1 MKLFKNISE
10 NNRRFLILVIAFICL
25 LLNIIAF
32 ENNFISKRMTT
43 DDCLWLDKKG
53 KDSTDSFLV
62 ITEIIKDG
70 VADQAGLKDGDLLI
84 GINGIQ
90 LDRSFNAMN
99 ILNKYSNEYI
109 TYTIIRSG
117 IKMDVQIWVYKFIS
131 YSFLI
136 FWVIGI
142 VFLIVGTIVGYS
154 KPKESTSKLFFFFSC
169 AASIGLIMYS
179 GSSPLGAINPTIL
192 SDWQRV
198 FLGLINVCFL
208 AGMILIPPLYVHFFS
223 TFPLKYDFKR
233 RKLFIL
239 LVYLI
244 AIIPQVLIVI
254 FGGMINSTLMSVI
267 VLNLIPVVYFAV
279 GSILFRKSQKKV
291 TDPILKKS
299 LSIIS
304 KGFLLGGIGI
314 TYYLLYHRIANQ
326 PIFLINPLYLIPT
339 ILVIAIPISF
349 GYSIMKYRI
358 LDTEFLV
365 KKSLVFGIVTMGI
378 IILYLV
384 MVYFMNS
391 YFKEVFKG
399 NNQLLIIT
407 FIIIFTFS
415 FDFVNKRAKA
425 FVDMQFF
432 RENYN
437 YRKSL
442 LEFSKDISY
451 ISNIEDLVNKI
462 RDFLKNTV
470 GIETF
475 NLRVLSPKYLKALD
489 LSLNKEIDL
498 LLRKIIKDSP
508 DAVLVNAFNVNEIG
522 LTETEKSV
530 LKEISLIIPIYLKEE
545 LLGALTFG
553 MKHSGKAF
561 SEEDIDLL
569 KSFSSQS
576 AISLENTRLNYEQIN
591 KQKYEEEVNI
601 AKRIQYS
608 LLPDNDITH
617 ERMDI
622 AGYSEPAREI
632 GGDFYDIIKLPD
644 DRVLVAIADVSDK
657 GIPAALYMSQ
667 VQAMLQFASQIFKSP
682 MEILTEINKQIYD
695 QLNNY
700 SFVTILI
707 AIFDVKNNSVK
718 VARAGHTPLIRVRD
732 CKSDNIYTKGIGIGL
747 DRQDIFNQ
755 NIEEIELDIKEGDVY
770 FMYSDGVSEAM
781 DEHREL
787 FGSDKVERIV
797 AENCLE
803 SAEVIK
809 AKLLSGLSDFRKSAA
824 INDDITFVGIKIM
837 KD

>member
-10 NNRRFLILVIAFICL
+10 NNLRFVILLIAFICL

-32 ENNFISKRMTT
+32 ENNFVSKRMTT
-43 DDCLWLDKKG
+43 DDCLWEIKTG
-53 KDSTDSFLV
+53 KDSSDMKLV
-62 ITEIIKDG
+62 ITNIINEG
-70 VADQAGLKDGDLLI
+70 VADQAGIKDGDLLLA
-84 GINGIQ
+84 INGIE
-90 LDRSFNAMN
+90 LNNTISAMDV
-99 ILNKYSNEYI
+99 LNRYSNEFI
-109 TYTIIRSG
+109 TYTILRNG
-117 IKMDVQIWVYKFIS
+117 EVFNLRIWVYKFIS

-136 FWVIGI
+136 FWIIGLA
-142 VFLIVGTIVGYS
+142 FLLVGTIVGYS
-154 KPKESTSKLFFFFSC
+154 KPKEATSKLFFFFSA

-179 GSSPLGAINPTIL
+179 GTSPLGSINPGIINGWQKIFVLMINIL
-192 SDWQRV
+192 
-198 FLGLINVCFL
+198 FLT
-208 AGMILIPPLYVHFFS
+208 GMILIPPLYVHLFS
-223 TFPLKYDFKR
+223 TFPVKHEFKR
-233 RKLFIL
+233 KRLFIAII
-239 LVYLI
+239 YLI
-244 AIIPQVLIVI
+244 AIIPELVI
-254 FGGMINSTLMSVI
+254 ILFNLNIGSSLLLDIS
-267 VLNLIPVVYFAV
+267 LNLIPVVYFIV
-279 GSILFRKSQKKV
+279 GTVFFRRSLKKV
-291 TDPILKKS
+291 TDPALKKS

-314 TYYLLYHRIANQ
+314 TYYLLYTKINNQ
-326 PIFLINPLYLIPT
+326 PVFLINPWFLIPT

-365 KKSLVFGIVTMGI
+365 KKSLVFGIVTISI

-384 MVYFMNS
+384 LVYFMNS

-425 FVDMQFF
+425 FVDKQFF

-451 ISNIEDLVNKI
+451 ISNIEDLVSKI
-462 RDFLKNTV
+462 RDFLINTV

-475 NLRVLSPKYLKALD
+475 NLRVINQKYIKALD
-489 LSLNKEIDL
+489 LSYKEIDSL
-498 LLRKIIKDSP
+498 LKKILTGNQNAI
-508 DAVLVNAFNVNEIG
+508 LVNAFNVNEIG
-522 LTETEKSV
+522 LTEAEKAQ
-530 LKEISLIIPIYLKEE
+530 LKEISLIIPIYLKDD

-569 KSFSSQS
+569 KSFASQS
-576 AISLENTRLNYEQIN
+576 SISLENTRLNFEQIN

-617 ERMDI
+617 EKMDI

-632 GGDFYDIIKLPD
+632 GGDFYDIIKLSD

-682 MEILTEINKQIYD
+682 KEILTEINKQIYD
-695 QLNNY
+695 QLDKF

-707 AIFDVKNNSVK
+707 TIFDVKNHTVRI
-718 VARAGHTPLIRVRD
+718 ARAGHTPLIRVRD
-732 CKSDNIYTKGIGIGL
+732 NIQDNIYTKGIGVGL
-747 DRQDIFNQ
+747 DKQDIFNN
-755 NIEEIELDIKEGDVY
+755 NIEEVELDIKAGDVY
-770 FMYSDGVSEAM
+770 FMYSDGVSESM
-781 DEHREL
+781 NEQKEL
-787 FGSDKVERIV
+787 FGSERVEKIV
-797 AENCLE
+797 KEYSSQTSE
-803 SAEVIK
+803 IIK
-809 AKLLSGLSDFRKSAA
+809 SKILNELSDHRKNAA